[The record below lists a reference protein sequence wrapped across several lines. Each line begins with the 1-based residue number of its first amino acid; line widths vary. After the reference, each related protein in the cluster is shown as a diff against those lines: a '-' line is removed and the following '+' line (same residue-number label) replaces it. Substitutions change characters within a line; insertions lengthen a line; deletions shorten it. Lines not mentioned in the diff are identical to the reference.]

1 MKRQK
6 VRGKK
11 RSGGVSIDVCDI
23 NLFITEFH
31 ASYSVSPK
39 LFSSILLHAHGGYL
53 LSLSRS
59 EILFLLSLSMHPPVS
74 AIWWTRRRRSCHT
87 EETYSQFL
95 RSSPPTYINITH
107 SSSKYLQGEPLFLLS
122 LLLSTLSFSLTLW

>member
-53 LSLSRS
+53 LSLSLAARS
-59 EILFLLSLSMHPPVS
+59 YFFFLSRCTHLS
-74 AIWWTRRRRSCHT
+74 
-87 EETYSQFL
+87 
-95 RSSPPTYINITH
+95 
-107 SSSKYLQGEPLFLLS
+107 PLFDGQEEEKAATPKKPILN
-122 LLLSTLSFSLTLW
+122 FSDHPHRLI

>member
-53 LSLSRS
+53 LSLS
-59 EILFLLSLSMHPPVS
+59 LLQRDLIS
-74 AIWWTRRRRSCHT
+74 
-87 EETYSQFL
+87 
-95 RSSPPTYINITH
+95 
-107 SSSKYLQGEPLFLLS
+107 
-122 LLLSTLSFSLTLW
+122 SFSLDAPTCLRYLMDKKKKKLPHRRNLFSISPIIPTDLYIYNSFL